1 MKHLSVRTGS
11 LSNTSQILAISGKS
25 FHYTSASKNINF
37 IINNN
42 DENKNDDTIANVD
55 SSNSN
60 DDADNPVILHM
71 NTQIFS
77 TRNQAF
83 TYRD

>member
-1 MKHLSVRTGS
+1 METRPCR
-11 LSNTSQILAISGKS
+11 KS
-25 FHYTSASKNINF
+25 FCYISASKNIHF
-37 IINNN
+37 IINSN
-42 DENKNDDTIANVD
+42 DENKNDNTIANVD

-60 DDADNPVILHM
+60 DNTDNPVILHM

>member
-1 MKHLSVRTGS
+1 MEI
-11 LSNTSQILAISGKS
+11 SNLDVESRPNCKS
-25 FHYTSASKNINF
+25 FYYISTRKNINF

-42 DENKNDDTIANVD
+42 DENKVGNTIANVD

-60 DDADNPVILHM
+60 DNTDNPVILHM

-77 TRNQAF
+77 TRNQVF
-83 TYRD
+83 T

>member
-1 MKHLSVRTGS
+1 MEI
-11 LSNTSQILAISGKS
+11 SNLDMETRPSRKS
-25 FHYTSASKNINF
+25 FHYISASKNINF

-42 DENKNDDTIANVD
+42 DENKNENTIADVD

-60 DDADNPVILHM
+60 DNTDNPVILHM

-77 TRNQAF
+77 TRRNQAF